1 MKVLVTGCIGFIGSH
16 VSEYLLKRNDIV
28 IGIDNI
34 SDLYDIRQK
43 KQNLEVLQKYPKFL
57 YFEEDI
63 TTTNLISEHQ
73 PDVVCHLAAYA
84 SVLHSIKNPKIYV
97 NNNINGTI
105 NLLEQCKNIKQ
116 SKPIK
121 PIKP

>member
-1 MKVLVTGCIGFIGSH
+1 MKVLVTGCAGFIGSH
-16 VSEYLLKRNDIV
+16 VSEYLLKRNDTV

-43 KQNLEVLQKYPKFL
+43 KQNLEVLLIYTRFL

-73 PDVVCHLAAYA
+73 PDVVCHLAAHK
-84 SVLHSIKNPKIYV
+84 LNF
-97 NNNINGTI
+97 
-105 NLLEQCKNIKQ
+105 LRL
-116 SKPIK
+116 
-121 PIKP
+121 

>member
-84 SVLHSIKNPKIYV
+84 SVLHSIKNPKISFR
-97 NNNINGTI
+97 I
-105 NLLEQCKNIKQ
+105 Q
-116 SKPIK
+116 
-121 PIKP
+121 